1 MISLKN
7 YLFRDAERED
17 ENISRRVISMLLKG
31 IALHAVEGEKADHER
46 FQIDMDKFEKA
57 MGTEMPV
64 PELLISASAV
74 LRTMED
80 YKGRHFKFM
89 AKQSTEMQNIVLM
102 LTQTVINIAANDE
115 SSLVGLQ
122 DIEKAIES
130 ARELEDIQLLKR
142 HLRGCLQTVRE
153 ESLRQKTAG
162 QSTLKTLKK
171 ELANSQARIGTIL
184 QPSGMDPA
192 AGFPAA
198 GIPERSEAEKAM
210 EGAIAIPTGKFLLVA
225 VVDRVHTI
233 NARFGNA
240 TGDQVIAAYATWLR
254 KGLLAPDNV
263 YQWSGPALIAVLTR
277 AETLEQIRAGIQRRA
292 DLKLEKTLEV
302 GMRTVLIPISA
313 KWVVFPLT
321 GPIDKLKEKIEAFT
335 AASSP
340 APS

>member
-1 MISLKN
+1 
-7 YLFRDAERED
+7 
-17 ENISRRVISMLLKG
+17 MLLKG
-31 IALHAVEGEKADHER
+31 IALHAVDGEKTDHER

-89 AKQSTEMQNIVLM
+89 AQQSREMQNIVLM
-102 LTQTVINIAANDE
+102 LTQTVINIAENDE

-130 ARELEDIQLLKR
+130 ARELEDIQLLQR

-162 QSTLKTLKK
+162 QSTLNTLKK

-192 AGFPAA
+192 AGS
-198 GIPERSEAEKAM
+198 PERSEAEKAM

-340 APS
+340 AAS